1 MTSKLNW
8 QFYFNT
14 QQTHSL
20 RGFTQRGLGFVADV
34 DYQLHDHPT
43 KFFVGLSQHDTL
55 GPFVGQ
61 IGHLWLANSP
71 DEWRGLDYYTFDY
84 LGDMT
89 GRQVDRTYLI
99 ESSAIALDDQ
109 TALRL
114 ITAVCDLQQAHPEMY
129 SSLDACVSGIMKS
142 PRKI

>member
-14 QQTHSL
+14 KLSHSL

-34 DYQLHDHPT
+34 DYQLSDCPT
-43 KFFVGLSQHDTL
+43 KVFVGISDSDSF

-61 IGHLWLANSP
+61 VGHLWQVNSS
-71 DEWRGLDYYTFDY
+71 EGWNGKDYYTFNCF
-84 LGDMT
+84 GDLT
-89 GRQVDRTYLI
+89 GRQVDRTYLM

-109 TALRL
+109 TALHL
-114 ITAVCDLQQAHPEMY
+114 ITAARDLQQARPEMY

-142 PRKI
+142 PRKA